1 MHTMVQNSKCA
12 ILTLILNSKGVGN
25 RRRIYK
31 CMRLLKGMKKWHVKA
46 PNGTRLWY
54 MQCLSLNP
62 ETHGE
67 MIQYLLTTKVTQ
79 ESVKCC
85 KHILQSNVVIKMNRW
100 GLLLQKACSPSS
112 RRRFLWYNYNPA
124 EVLILFAMCLRCQM
138 IKLKS
143 KSLQLSEKENLSLS
157 FKHIRES
164 SYLNRLYKW

>member
-85 KHILQSNVVIKMNRW
+85 KHILQSNVVIKMNRPSK
-100 GLLLQKACSPSS
+100 GHGNLMNFFKLTPPKKMLPEICCPTVRLLPVGPLGTPICQKYIHP
-112 RRRFLWYNYNPA
+112 
-124 EVLILFAMCLRCQM
+124 
-138 IKLKS
+138 
-143 KSLQLSEKENLSLS
+143 
-157 FKHIRES
+157 
-164 SYLNRLYKW
+164 

>member
-31 CMRLLKGMKKWHVKA
+31 CMCLLKGVKKWHVKA
-46 PNGTRLWY
+46 PNGTTLWY
-54 MQCLSLNP
+54 RQCLSLNP

-67 MIQYLLTTKVTQ
+67 MIQNLLTTKVTQ

-85 KHILQSNVVIKMNRW
+85 KHIVQSNVVIKMNRW
-100 GLLLQKACSPSS
+100 GLLLQKAFSPSS
-112 RRRFLWYNYNPA
+112 RRFLWQNYNPA

-143 KSLQLSEKENLSLS
+143 KSLQLTEKENLSLS
-157 FKHIRES
+157 FKHIKES
-164 SYLNRLYKW
+164 SYLCCLYKW